1 MRDDYRQ
8 WLVEQGYPDNS
19 VASRIANAHKVE
31 KLYGNLEDL
40 FANGGYQAL
49 VDELTYS
56 TEDTRRKRANPSRIQ
71 TEGDLRNNLATYKQ
85 GVALYRRFL
94 SEVGTAPRNAV
105 AAGIPA
111 FASEGVAAETAG
123 LEKQR
128 LALERDMQAALR
140 RDITRL
146 EPGLQ
151 IIDDGVERYVASG
164 FIDILCKD
172 AADRVVVVELKAGKS
187 DPRVIGQTL
196 GYIGDLMDEDSVQ
209 AVRGIIV
216 AHDFDQRTRS
226 AARAVATLSLFTYAV
241 AFTFQAVL

>member
-1 MRDDYRQ
+1 MRGDYRQ
-8 WLVEQGYPDNS
+8 WLVAQGYPDNS
-19 VASRIANAHKVE
+19 VASPIANANKVE
-31 KLYGNLEDL
+31 KSYGNLEDL

-56 TEDTRRKRANPSRIQ
+56 TEDARRNRANPSRIR
-71 TEGDLRNNLATYKQ
+71 TEGDLRNNFATYKQ
-85 GVALYRRFL
+85 GVALYRPFL
-94 SEVGTAPRNAV
+94 SEVGAAPRDAV
-105 AAGIPA
+105 TADISFSATEVVAFDIAGI
-111 FASEGVAAETAG
+111 
-123 LEKQR
+123 EKQR

-140 RDITRL
+140 CDITRL

>member
-19 VASRIANAHKVE
+19 VASRIATANKVE
-31 KLYGNLEDL
+31 KAYGNLEDL

-94 SEVGTAPRNAV
+94 SEVGAAPRDAV
-105 AAGIPA
+105 TADIP
-111 FASEGVAAETAG
+111 FSASEGVAAEIAG

-128 LALERDMQAALR
+128 LSLERDMQAALR

-172 AADRVVVVELKAGKS
+172 ADDRLVVVELKAGKS